1 MSRLRSNKVVNQA
14 GTGAPELTYGA
25 VVPGTG
31 TISGAG
37 KVSIGG
43 SITAGSFHGDGSGLS
58 GVGDPS
64 ALKDGSNVKVQAVS
78 AGANVTGNLAATG
91 NVTAV
96 DGTFSGNLTVNGTT
110 TTIDTAVT
118 AVDSLAVEGNVGIGI
133 TNPTNKLEVEGS
145 ASVAR
150 FVGNRTD
157 ALGPRLSLAKSRG
170 STSGSATI
178 VQDGDEIGQIMFKG
192 ADGTD
197 ADSTGAAIIA
207 KVNGTPGVNDMPGA
221 LTFLTTND
229 GTNSPTERLRITST
243 GKLEAYKGTSA
254 TGKTSGSEAFTVGN
268 GAGNKRFS
276 VYPDGTTVIGGQGT
290 IANNN
295 ILLQNDGEAVF
306 GGTGSIKVP
315 VGTTGQR
322 PGSAAAGMFRYN
334 STEGKFEGYTTEWG
348 EIGGGGGGLTT
359 AAHVANNAVV
369 TLDLTAAVDH
379 KVTATGICTITCTGG
394 TEAQSHTIRIINSGS
409 ATVGFSTYF
418 LFPSGNAPVLPSGDG
433 AINLVSF
440 TVNRVGAAGTQ
451 LLAGASLNFS

>member
-64 ALKDGSNVKVQAVS
+64 AIKSGSDVKVQAIS
-78 AGANVTGNLAATG
+78 TGANVTGNLAATG

-96 DGTFSGNLTVNGTT
+96 DGTFSGNLTVQGTT

-118 AVDSLAVEGNVGIGI
+118 SVDSLAVDGTISAGGTVTAAGIYLADNAKLNFGSGDDLEIYHDGSNSYIKETAGTGNLRIEANNLRLKNGDGTEDYIKCNQNAAVELYY
-133 TNPTNKLEVEGS
+133 NDDKKLE
-145 ASVAR
+145 
-150 FVGNRTD
+150 T
-157 ALGPRLSLAKSRG
+157 
-170 STSGSATI
+170 T
-178 VQDGDEIGQIMFKG
+178 
-192 ADGTD
+192 ADGVD
-197 ADSTGAAIIA
+197 IS
-207 KVNGTPGVNDMPGA
+207 
-221 LTFLTTND
+221 
-229 GTNSPTERLRITST
+229 
-243 GKLEAYKGTSA
+243 
-254 TGKTSGSEAFTVGN
+254 
-268 GAGNKRFS
+268 
-276 VYPDGTTVIGGQGT
+276 
-290 IANNN
+290 
-295 ILLQNDGEAVF
+295 
-306 GGTGSIKVP
+306 GTGSIKVP
-315 VGTTGQR
+315 VGTTAQR
-322 PGSAAAGMFRYN
+322 NSSPTAGDFRYN

-348 EIGGGGGGLTT
+348 EIGGGGGLTT

-369 TLDLTAAVDH
+369 TLDLTAAQDH

-418 LFPSGNAPVLPSGDG
+418 LFPSGNTPVLPSGNG

>member
-64 ALKDGSNVKVQAVS
+64 ALKDGNNVKVQAQPS
-78 AGANVTGNLAATG
+78 GATVTGILT
-91 NVTAV
+91 VTNDIDASNISGV
-96 DGTFSGNLTVNGTT
+96 NATFSGNLTVQGTT

-118 AVDSLAVEGNVGIGI
+118 SVDSLSLDGDINLVDNGKIKLGVGTDLEIYHNGNHSFISDTGTGELILQSSGSGVVIQKTGGSAEQMAQFNTDGSVELYHNG
-133 TNPTNKLEVEGS
+133 TKKLETIGYGV
-145 ASVAR
+145 SV
-150 FVGNRTD
+150 
-157 ALGPRLSLAKSRG
+157 S
-170 STSGSATI
+170 
-178 VQDGDEIGQIMFKG
+178 
-192 ADGTD
+192 
-197 ADSTGAAIIA
+197 
-207 KVNGTPGVNDMPGA
+207 
-221 LTFLTTND
+221 
-229 GTNSPTERLRITST
+229 
-243 GKLEAYKGTSA
+243 
-254 TGKTSGSEAFTVGN
+254 
-268 GAGNKRFS
+268 
-276 VYPDGTTVIGGQGT
+276 
-290 IANNN
+290 
-295 ILLQNDGEAVF
+295 
-306 GGTGSIKVP
+306 GTGSIKVP
-315 VGTTGQR
+315 VGTTGER
-322 PGSAAAGMFRYN
+322 PTPAAGMFRYN
-334 STEGKFEGYTTEWG
+334 TTEGKFEGYTTEWG
-348 EIGGGGGGLTT
+348 EIGGGGGLTT

-369 TLDLTAAVDH
+369 TLDLTAAIDH

-418 LFPSGNAPVLPSGDG
+418 LFPSGNTPVLTSTDG
-433 AINLVSF
+433 AINLISF

>member
-64 ALKDGSNVKVQAVS
+64 AIKAGSDVKVQAIS
-78 AGANVTGNLAATG
+78 TGANVTGNLAATG
-91 NVTAV
+91 NVSGVNVSASGNVTAV
-96 DGTFSGNLTVNGTT
+96 DGTFSGNATVQGNLTVNGTT

-118 AVDSLAVEGNVGIGI
+118 SVDSLSLDGDINLVDNGKIKLGVGTDLEIYHNGNHSFISDTGTGELI
-133 TNPTNKLEVEGS
+133 LQS
-145 ASVAR
+145 
-150 FVGNRTD
+150 
-157 ALGPRLSLAKSRG
+157 
-170 STSGSATI
+170 SGSAVVIQKSGGSAEQMAQFNTDGSVVLFHDNSKKFETI
-178 VQDGDEIGQIMFKG
+178 GY
-192 ADGTD
+192 
-197 ADSTGAAIIA
+197 
-207 KVNGTPGVNDMPGA
+207 GV
-221 LTFLTTND
+221 
-229 GTNSPTERLRITST
+229 
-243 GKLEAYKGTSA
+243 
-254 TGKTSGSEAFTVGN
+254 
-268 GAGNKRFS
+268 S
-276 VYPDGTTVIGGQGT
+276 VS
-290 IANNN
+290 
-295 ILLQNDGEAVF
+295 
-306 GGTGSIKVP
+306 GTGSIKVP
-315 VGTTGQR
+315 VGTTGER
-322 PGSAAAGMFRYN
+322 PTPTAGMFRYN

-359 AAHVANNAVV
+359 EAHVANNAVV

-418 LFPSGNAPVLPSGDG
+418 LFPSGNTPVLPSTDG
-433 AINLVSF
+433 AINLISF

>member
-14 GTGAPELTYGA
+14 GSGAPELTYGA
-25 VVPGTG
+25 VIPNTG

-64 ALKDGSNVKVQAVS
+64 AIKSGSDVKVQAIS
-78 AGANVTGNLAATG
+78 TGANVTGNLAATG

-96 DGTFSGNLTVNGTT
+96 DGTFSGNATVQGNLTVNGTT

-118 AVDSLAVEGNVGIGI
+118 SVDSLAVDGNISAGGTVTAAGIDLADNVNINLGTGDDFQIYHNGTDTHLRRPSGSSSFYISADHTVRI
-133 TNPTNKLEVEGS
+133 TNAAQSQDKAKFVSGGAVELYHNGNKKFE
-145 ASVAR
+145 
-150 FVGNRTD
+150 T
-157 ALGPRLSLAKSRG
+157 
-170 STSGSATI
+170 T
-178 VQDGDEIGQIMFKG
+178 
-192 ADGTD
+192 ADGVD
-197 ADSTGAAIIA
+197 IS
-207 KVNGTPGVNDMPGA
+207 
-221 LTFLTTND
+221 
-229 GTNSPTERLRITST
+229 
-243 GKLEAYKGTSA
+243 
-254 TGKTSGSEAFTVGN
+254 
-268 GAGNKRFS
+268 
-276 VYPDGTTVIGGQGT
+276 
-290 IANNN
+290 
-295 ILLQNDGEAVF
+295 
-306 GGTGSIKVP
+306 GTGSIKVP
-315 VGTTGQR
+315 VGTTAQR
-322 PGSAAAGMFRYN
+322 NSSPTAGDFRYN

-369 TLDLTAAVDH
+369 TLDLTAAIDH

-418 LFPSGNAPVLPSGDG
+418 LFPSGNTPVLPSTSG
-433 AINLVSF
+433 AINLISF

>member
-14 GTGAPELTYGA
+14 GSGAPELTYGA

-64 ALKDGSNVKVQAVS
+64 ALKHGSNVKVQAT
-78 AGANVTGNLAATG
+78 ATGATVTGDISAT
-91 NVTAV
+91 NA
-96 DGTFSGNLTVNGTT
+96 TFSGNLTVNGTT

-118 AVDSLAVEGNVGIGI
+118 SVDSLAVDGNVGIGT
-133 TNPTNKLEVEGS
+133 TNPTQLLHLSKSS
-145 ASVAR
+145 ASQILLE
-150 FVGNRTD
+150 RT
-157 ALGPRLSLAKSRG
+157 G
-170 STSGSATI
+170 SNPSQIAIKNEGELLEISQNTDGIILKTGS
-178 VQDGDEIGQIMFKG
+178 
-192 ADGTD
+192 
-197 ADSTGAAIIA
+197 
-207 KVNGTPGVNDMPGA
+207 
-221 LTFLTTND
+221 
-229 GTNSPTERLRITST
+229 SPTERLRVTST
-243 GKLEAYKGTSA
+243 GKLEVYKGTSA

-276 VYPDGTTVIGGQGT
+276 VYPDGTAVIGGQGT

-379 KVTATGICTITCTGG
+379 KVTATGICTITCSGG
-394 TEAQSHTIRIINSGS
+394 VEAQSHTIRIINSGS
-409 ATVGFSTYF
+409 ATIEFSNYF
-418 LFPSGNAPVLPSGDG
+418 LFPSGATPSMPSTDG
-433 AINLVSF
+433 AISLVSF
-440 TVNRVGAAGTQ
+440 TINRVGAAGTQ
-451 LLAGASLNFS
+451 LLAGASLNYS

>member
-14 GTGAPELTYGA
+14 GSGAPELTYGA

-64 ALKDGSNVKVQAVS
+64 AIKDGSNVKVQAIS
-78 AGANVTGNLAATG
+78 TGANVTGNLAATGNVSGVNVSASG

-96 DGTFSGNLTVNGTT
+96 DGTFSGNLTVQGTT

-118 AVDSLAVEGNVGIGI
+118 SVDSLAIDGLLTTLGSVGIGT
-133 TNPTNKLEVEGS
+133 TNPATKL
-145 ASVAR
+145 
-150 FVGNRTD
+150 N
-157 ALGPRLSLAKSRG
+157 
-170 STSGSATI
+170 
-178 VQDGDEIGQIMFKG
+178 
-192 ADGTD
+192 
-197 ADSTGAAIIA
+197 
-207 KVNGTPGVNDMPGA
+207 
-221 LTFLTTND
+221 
-229 GTNSPTERLRITST
+229 
-243 GKLEAYKGTSA
+243 
-254 TGKTSGSEAFTVGN
+254 
-268 GAGNKRFS
+268 
-276 VYPDGTTVIGGQGT
+276 VIGDARIEGFSNAKIQIKRTGNT
-290 IANNN
+290 VANGSIEFLGSDNSFGWGLIANNDAGGSNFN
-295 ILLQNDGEAVF
+295 IKEGSVSRLYIKSGKIGINSTAPRTSLDIKSTDAVV
-306 GGTGSIKVP
+306 VP
-315 VGTTGQR
+315 VGTTGER
-322 PGSAAAGMFRYN
+322 PTPAAGMFRYN
-334 STEGKFEGYTTEWG
+334 TTEGKFEGYTTEWG
-348 EIGGGGGGLTT
+348 EIGGGGGGITT
-359 AAHVANNAVV
+359 EAHVANNAVV

-418 LFPSGNAPVLPSGDG
+418 LFPSGNTPVLPSTDG
-433 AINLVSF
+433 AINLISF